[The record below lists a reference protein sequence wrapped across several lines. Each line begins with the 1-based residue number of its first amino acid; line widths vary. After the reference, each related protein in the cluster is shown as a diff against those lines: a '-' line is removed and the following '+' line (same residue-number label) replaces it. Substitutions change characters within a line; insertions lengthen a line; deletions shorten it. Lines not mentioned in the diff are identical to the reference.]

1 MSERRSKTAPTRQAP
16 LEAATPKRYDGPPID
31 ADQLPPLEGPVIP
44 PASAIASTTPNMHP
58 PTSLPSPPV
67 IGHDFPVVSCGAYTS
82 THNLLGQ
89 PGNARGVACRGAD
102 GQWRIVQESF
112 N

>member
-1 MSERRSKTAPTRQAP
+1 MSERRSKTAPTRQAR

-31 ADQLPPLEGPVIP
+31 ADQLPPLEGPVIS
-44 PASAIASTTPNMHP
+44 PAPALASTTPNMHP
-58 PTSLPSPPV
+58 PTSLLSPPV
-67 IGHDFPVVSCGAYTS
+67 IAHGLPVVSCRAYAS

-102 GQWRIVQESF
+102 GQWTIVQETL